1 MKMTL
6 FLLLSWTLN
15 LNDSHY
21 VRQSLSQPIIITT
34 MQSDCQFVINMI
46 WDEDSAF
53 ISYVLYGLED
63 HIHVQT
69 EMTREVL
76 SFRSMPLAPIEL
88 SLLWHIKNPAINR
101 ENCASGPPIAT
112 ES

>member
-1 MKMTL
+1 M
-6 FLLLSWTLN
+6 LLSWTLN
-15 LNDSHY
+15 LYDFHY
-21 VRQSLSQPIIITT
+21 VRQSLSQPIIIT

-46 WDEDSAF
+46 WDEGTAF
-53 ISYVLYGLED
+53 MSYVLYGLED

-69 EMTREVL
+69 EVIREVL
-76 SFRSMPLAPIEL
+76 SLRSMPLAPIEL

-101 ENCASGPPIAT
+101 ENCAFGPPIAT